1 MAIVYAFAAL
11 GVAMLAQTAAIWLL
25 SSRIR
30 GAERLDR
37 RLSHFAEAL
46 ALLTDTTES
55 GLANVAIELEQA
67 SRNRASR
74 PAAAP
79 RSTVRSTTPRATA
92 RRIATAAS
100 SGRTVADIAADEA
113 MSESEVML
121 HLGMRGDQV
130 SKGARDGPLRI

>member
-1 MAIVYAFAAL
+1 MAIVYALAAL
-11 GVAMLAQTAAIWLL
+11 TAVILAQTAVIWRL
-25 SSRIR
+25 SRRIR

-55 GLANVAIELEQA
+55 GLANVATELEQA
-67 SRNRASR
+67 SRQRVSR
-74 PAAAP
+74 PATS

-100 SGRTVADIAADEA
+100 SGRAVADIAADES
-113 MSESEVML
+113 MSESEVLL
-121 HLGMRGDQV
+121 HLGMRGEQV
-130 SKGARDGPLRI
+130 TKGARDGPLRV

>member
-67 SRNRASR
+67 SRTRASR
-74 PAAAP
+74 PAAS

-113 MSESEVML
+113 MSESEVIL
-121 HLGMRGDQV
+121 HLGMRADQG
-130 SKGARDGPLRI
+130 SKGARDGPLRV

>member
-74 PAAAP
+74 PAAP
-79 RSTVRSTTPRATA
+79 RSTVRSTTPRAAA

-100 SGRTVADIAADEA
+100 AGRTVADIAADEA

-121 HLGMRGDQV
+121 HLGMRGDQG
-130 SKGARDGPLRI
+130 SKGARDGPLRV